1 MKYFATIAGNDYT
14 KFIMKKSFDFHKI
27 ANFCRSLHSGYSSVF
42 VHQTI
47 ANFMEIDQSQFDA
60 IATSIRSYSIHFF
73 VNPIDSPMV
82 EYCSSNVLLFAFYTE
97 NVFQYEANFLDFKQ
111 RNNNNRNN
119 NAHTTIFDTLIE
131 VLRKLGGILLKGQA
145 HRKPVLKI
153 VTKYSFQEKY
163 TLKEHTPI
171 YPSGKH
177 IQNICT

>member
-14 KFIMKKSFDFHKI
+14 KNIMEKTFDFHKI
-27 ANFCRSLHSGYSSVF
+27 VNFCRSIQPSVL
-42 VHQTI
+42 VHQKI
-47 ANFMEIDQSQFDA
+47 AKFMEIDQSQLDA

-73 VNPIDSPMV
+73 ENRIDSPMM
-82 EYCSSNVLLFAFYTE
+82 EYCSCNVLLFAFYTE
-97 NVFQYEANFLDFKQ
+97 NIFQYEVNFLDFKQ
-111 RNNNNRNN
+111 RSNNNRNN

-131 VLRKLGGILLKGQA
+131 VLRKLGGILLNGRA
-145 HRKPVLKI
+145 DRKPMLKI
-153 VTKYSFQEKY
+153 VTKHSFREKY